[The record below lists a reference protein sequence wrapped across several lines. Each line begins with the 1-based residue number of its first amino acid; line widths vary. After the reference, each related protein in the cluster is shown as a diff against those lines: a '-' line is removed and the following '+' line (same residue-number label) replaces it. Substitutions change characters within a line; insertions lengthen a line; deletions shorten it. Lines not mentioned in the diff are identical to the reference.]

1 MEQYDAPHG
10 PLSTTRLAN
19 GLTVVAQRDPVL
31 RDLHVHLRYDV
42 GSRDEAPG
50 RHGLAHFLEHLMFL
64 GTRRHPDFLETLRRA
79 GARDV
84 NASTNQDRSA
94 FTMTVPRELLRQALD
109 MEADRMTGLAGA
121 LDERALAD
129 HLALVRREERERCGG
144 PFGDAAK
151 LLFARAYPPGHPYRH
166 PSMGDTDALG
176 RLTPGEVAGF
186 HRRHYRPERA
196 TLVVLGDLDPAAVTG
211 TAAETL
217 GGVPGDAGVPPPPE
231 ETRAPLRGSPAVARA
246 ACPAGVPPR
255 VYTLLHT
262 PPYGSRGHPAYA
274 VLAAVLGLGRGS
286 RLFRSAVRGAR
297 IARPAGESLAA
308 WELERGSSLL
318 YGTVTAAPGITGAR
332 LLEGVRTVLASVS
345 DGLAPR
351 ELQRAVRLVL
361 WRRRAGLDDPAR
373 RAEAF
378 AVHTRVTGGAH
389 HAYTA
394 AEAVAD
400 VTERAVVRAASRS
413 TAAATF
419 LVYDEAGTVTAG
431 AAR

>member
-1 MEQYDAPHG
+1 MERYDAPHG

-19 GLTVVAQRDPVL
+19 GLTVVAQRDPAL
-31 RDLHVHLRYDV
+31 RGLHVHLRYDV
-42 GSRDEAPG
+42 GSRHEAPG
-50 RHGLAHFLEHLMFL
+50 HHGLAHFLEHLMFL

-94 FTMTVPRELLRQALD
+94 FTMTVPSELLPLALA
-109 MEADRMTGLAGA
+109 MEADRMTNLAREF
-121 LDERALAD
+121 DERALAG
-129 HLALVRREERERCGG
+129 HLALVRREERERCRG
-144 PFGDAAK
+144 PFGDAAR
-151 LLFARAYPPGHPYRH
+151 LLFEHAYPPGHPYRH

-176 RLTPGEVAGF
+176 RLSPEEVARF
-186 HRRHYRPERA
+186 HRLHYRPERA
-196 TLVVLGDLDPAAVTG
+196 GG
-211 TAAETL
+211 T
-217 GGVPGDAGVPPPPE
+217 
-231 ETRAPLRGSPAVARA
+231 
-246 ACPAGVPPR
+246 PPR
-255 VYTLLHT
+255 VYALLHT
-262 PPYGSRGHPAYA
+262 PPYGAREHPAYA

-297 IARPAGESLAA
+297 IARPAGELLAS

-318 YGTVTAAPGITGAR
+318 YGAVAATPGTTGAR
-332 LLEGVRTVLASVS
+332 LLDGVRTALTSVS
-345 DGLAPR
+345 GGLAPR
-351 ELQRAVRLVL
+351 ELQRAVRLVRWQRL
-361 WRRRAGLDDPAR
+361 AGLDDPAR

-400 VTERAVVRAASRS
+400 VTEQAVVHAAGRS

-419 LVYDEAGTVTAG
+419 LVCDEAGTVAAETA
-431 AAR
+431 R

>member
-1 MEQYDAPHG
+1 MERYDAPHG

-19 GLTVVAQRDPVL
+19 GLTVVAQRDPAL
-31 RDLHVHLRYDV
+31 RGLHVHLRYDV
-42 GSRDEAPG
+42 GSRHEAPG
-50 RHGLAHFLEHLMFL
+50 HHGLAHFLEHLMFL

-94 FTMTVPRELLRQALD
+94 FTMTVPSELLPLALA
-109 MEADRMTGLAGA
+109 MEADRMTNLAREF
-121 LDERALAD
+121 DERALAG
-129 HLALVRREERERCGG
+129 HLALVRREERERCRG
-144 PFGDAAK
+144 PFGDAAR
-151 LLFARAYPPGHPYRH
+151 LLFEHAYPPGHPYRH

-176 RLTPGEVAGF
+176 RLSPEEVARF
-186 HRRHYRPERA
+186 HRLHYRPERA
-196 TLVVLGDLDPAAVTG
+196 TLVVVGDLDPDTVAG
-211 TAAETL
+211 TAATTL
-217 GGVPGDAGVPPPPE
+217 GAAPGGGDVPPPPD
-231 ETRAPLRGSPAVARA
+231 RPSGPLRTSPAVARTT
-246 ACPAGVPPR
+246 CPGGTPPR
-255 VYTLLHT
+255 VYALLHT
-262 PPYGSRGHPAYA
+262 PPYGAREHPAYA

-297 IARPAGESLAA
+297 IARPAGELLAS

-318 YGTVTAAPGITGAR
+318 YGAVAATPGTTGAR
-332 LLEGVRTVLASVS
+332 LLDGVRTALTSVS
-345 DGLAPR
+345 GGLAPR
-351 ELQRAVRLVL
+351 ELQRAVRLVRWQRL
-361 WRRRAGLDDPAR
+361 AGLDDPAR

-400 VTERAVVRAASRS
+400 VTEQAVVHAAGRS

-419 LVYDEAGTVTAG
+419 LVCDEAGTVAAETA
-431 AAR
+431 R